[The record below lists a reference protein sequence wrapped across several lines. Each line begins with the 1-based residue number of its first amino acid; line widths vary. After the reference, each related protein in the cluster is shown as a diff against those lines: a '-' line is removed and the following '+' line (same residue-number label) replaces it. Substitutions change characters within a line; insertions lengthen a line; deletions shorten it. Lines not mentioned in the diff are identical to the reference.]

1 MPVRRANP
9 EVSGVDPYRRLS
21 ASQVITW
28 NNCPRLWYYSYI
40 PKLKSPLPPQ
50 ILRGNAVED
59 CVSRVLRD
67 SPVLISPDDDNLII
81 SPLNED
87 GSVSYDSDSG
97 WIGPK
102 LEPRDPEYWPKNR
115 SELEEW
121 ALSRVKAHFD
131 YCWQNAISDWESSPN
146 RIGKSE
152 DIETEEGIQMIE
164 AGIKLHL
171 DQVELCLNQQGGPFL
186 ESWRSGQYR
195 PEWPSPDGFPKKW
208 SSPHPCAQKSGEP
221 ISWVE
226 AWELSRPWFVDP
238 DASSFSETTCH
249 PDDWFQ
255 GEYDLV
261 YRWNGKIRIIDLK
274 ASIGRGDRSGGYIE
288 QLRLYSWLWWETHSR
303 NNEVEGLEIWYLGP
317 GTIKQVPLPSE
328 KEMSEFNVNLE
339 ILYQNLHNNS
349 TINISDFPAK
359 PSPLRYFD
367 VGGIPSEIAV
377 DPDPK
382 ARCNRCELRGICENS
397 NYELILPSEKR
408 LEKFSHAW
416 PITPM
421 AEIKTRHTVIGEV
434 RELSGPTL
442 KSDGSIDLT
451 FRLVDGY
458 ERAKVRTHRQGGLKN
473 VSRSIQNDARIKIE
487 NALTSIW
494 RSELVID
501 LDSESS
507 IVIAEEEEISEMIDI
522 ETRVNVI
529 GRIWSINAFPDGKGV
544 SRWAITLVD
553 SSGSVGVVAFKQF
566 IPVIAAGLSRGDE
579 IAILNGEIGEFASQ
593 KQVRLGPGARVVLL
607 KSSEDL
613 KPF

>member
-28 NNCPRLWYYSYI
+28 KNCPRLWYYSYI

-59 CVSRVLRD
+59 CISRILRE
-67 SPVLISPDDDNLII
+67 SPVFLSPSDGNLIS
-81 SPLNED
+81 SPLDSD
-87 GSVSYDSDSG
+87 GSVSYDSEDG
-97 WIGPK
+97 WACPGF
-102 LEPRDPEYWPKNR
+102 EPRPKESWPQNR
-115 SELEEW
+115 KELHDW
-121 ALSRVKAHFD
+121 ALSRVDVHFD
-131 YCWQNAISDWESSPN
+131 YCWNAAIMDWKSSPN

-152 DIETEEGIQMIE
+152 DIDPEEGRQMII

-171 DQVELCLNQQGGPFL
+171 DQVELCLNANGGPYL
-186 ESWRSGQYR
+186 ESWRKGEFR
-195 PEWPSPDGFPKKW
+195 PEWPAPDGFPKKW
-208 SSPHPCAQKSGEP
+208 NMPHPGAEK
-221 ISWVE
+221 
-226 AWELSRPWFVDP
+226 ELSPMSWIESWEITRPWFVDP
-238 DASSFSETTCH
+238 DGSSFSETTCH

-261 YRWNGKIRIIDLK
+261 YRWTGGIRIVDLK
-274 ASIGRGDRSGGYIE
+274 ASVGKGDRSGGYLE
-288 QLRLYSWLWWETHSR
+288 QLRLYSWIWWETHDR
-303 NNEVEGLEIWYLGP
+303 TDEVEGLEIWYLGP
-317 GTIKQVPLPSE
+317 GTIKEVPMPDEL
-328 KEMSEFNVNLE
+328 EMSTYNDELQQ
-339 ILYQNLHNNS
+339 LYQKIHSKVPEITDCPPDPL
-349 TINISDFPAK
+349 
-359 PSPLRYFD
+359 PLRYFD
-367 VGGIPSEIAV
+367 IGGKPSNPAI

-382 ARCNRCELRGICENS
+382 ARCVRCNLRGVCENS
-397 NYELILPSEKR
+397 DYELILPSLQR

-416 PITPM
+416 PITAM
-421 AEIKTRHTVIGEV
+421 NNIKTRHTVIGDV
-434 RELSGPTL
+434 SELNGPNL
-442 KSDGSIDLT
+442 NSNGEIDLS

-458 ERAKVRTHRQGGLKN
+458 ERAKVKVHRFGGLKD
-473 VSRSIQNDARIKIE
+473 VSRSIQNESKVKIE

-501 LDSESS
+501 LDSKS
-507 IVIAEEEEISEMIDI
+507 IVSIAKDDEIAPMIEV
-522 ETRVNVI
+522 ETRVNVV

-544 SRWAITLVD
+544 ARWSITLVD

-579 IAILNGEIGEFASQ
+579 IAILNGEIGEFAGQ

-613 KPF
+613 DPF

>member
-28 NNCPRLWYYSYI
+28 KNCPRLWYYSYI

-59 CVSRVLRD
+59 CISRILRE
-67 SPVLISPDDDNLII
+67 SPVLLSPSDGNLIS
-81 SPLNED
+81 SPLNSD
-87 GSVSYDSDSG
+87 GSVSYDSEDG
-97 WIGPK
+97 WACPGF
-102 LEPRDPEYWPKNR
+102 EPRPKESWPKNR
-115 SELEEW
+115 KELHDW
-121 ALSRVKAHFD
+121 ALSRVDVHFD
-131 YCWQNAISDWESSPN
+131 YCWNAAIKDWKSSPN

-152 DIETEEGIQMIE
+152 DIDPEEGRQMII

-171 DQVELCLNQQGGPFL
+171 DQVELCLNANGGPYL
-186 ESWRSGQYR
+186 ESWRKGEFR
-195 PEWPSPDGFPKKW
+195 PEWPAPDGFPKKW
-208 SSPHPCAQKSGEP
+208 NMPHPGAEQELSP
-221 ISWVE
+221 MSWIE
-226 AWELSRPWFVDP
+226 SWEISRPWFVDP
-238 DASSFSETTCH
+238 DGSSFSETTCH

-261 YRWNGKIRIIDLK
+261 YRWTGGIRIVDLK
-274 ASIGRGDRSGGYIE
+274 ASVGKGDRSGGYLE
-288 QLRLYSWLWWETHSR
+288 QLRLYSWIWWETHDR
-303 NNEVEGLEIWYLGP
+303 TDEVEGLEIWYLGP
-317 GTIKQVPLPSE
+317 GTIKEVPMPDEL
-328 KEMSEFNVNLE
+328 EMSTYNDELGQ
-339 ILYQNLHNNS
+339 LYQKIHSKVPEITDCPPDPL
-349 TINISDFPAK
+349 
-359 PSPLRYFD
+359 PLRYFD
-367 VGGIPSEIAV
+367 IGGKPSNPAI

-382 ARCNRCELRGICENS
+382 ARCVRCNLRGVCENS
-397 NYELILPSEKR
+397 DYELILPSLQR

-416 PITPM
+416 PITAM
-421 AEIKTRHTVIGEV
+421 NNIKTRHTVIGDV
-434 RELSGPTL
+434 SELNGPNL
-442 KSDGSIDLT
+442 NSNGEIDLS

-458 ERAKVRTHRQGGLKN
+458 ERAKVKVHRFGGLKD
-473 VSRSIQNDARIKIE
+473 VSRSIQNESKVKIE

-501 LDSESS
+501 LDSKS
-507 IVIAEEEEISEMIDI
+507 IVSIAKDDESAPMIEV
-522 ETRVNVI
+522 ETRVNVV

-544 SRWAITLVD
+544 ARWSITLVD

-579 IAILNGEIGEFASQ
+579 IAILNGEIGEFAGQ

-613 KPF
+613 DPF

>member
-28 NNCPRLWYYSYI
+28 KNCPRLWYYSYI

-59 CVSRVLRD
+59 CISRILRE
-67 SPVLISPDDDNLII
+67 SPVLLSPSDGNLIS
-81 SPLNED
+81 SPLNSD
-87 GSVSYDSDSG
+87 GSVSYDSEDG
-97 WIGPK
+97 WACPGF
-102 LEPRDPEYWPKNR
+102 EPRPKESWPKNR
-115 SELEEW
+115 KELHDW
-121 ALSRVKAHFD
+121 ALSRVDIHFD
-131 YCWQNAISDWESSPN
+131 YCWNAAIKDWKSSPN

-152 DIETEEGIQMIE
+152 DIDPEEGRQMII

-171 DQVELCLNQQGGPFL
+171 DQVELCLNANGGPYL
-186 ESWRSGQYR
+186 ESWRKGEFR
-195 PEWPSPDGFPKKW
+195 PEWPAPDGFPKKW
-208 SSPHPCAQKSGEP
+208 NMPHPGAEQELSP
-221 ISWVE
+221 MSWIE
-226 AWELSRPWFVDP
+226 SWEISRPWFVDP
-238 DASSFSETTCH
+238 DGSSFSETTCH

-261 YRWNGKIRIIDLK
+261 YRWTGGIRIVDLK
-274 ASIGRGDRSGGYIE
+274 ASVGKGDRSGGYLE
-288 QLRLYSWLWWETHSR
+288 QLRLYSWIWWETHDR
-303 NNEVEGLEIWYLGP
+303 TDEVEGLEIWYLGP
-317 GTIKQVPLPSE
+317 GTIKEVPMPDEL
-328 KEMSEFNVNLE
+328 EMSTYNDELGQ
-339 ILYQNLHNNS
+339 LYQKIHSKVPEITDCPPDPL
-349 TINISDFPAK
+349 
-359 PSPLRYFD
+359 PLRYFD
-367 VGGIPSEIAV
+367 IGGKPSNPAI

-382 ARCNRCELRGICENS
+382 ARCVRCNLRGVCENS
-397 NYELILPSEKR
+397 DYELILPSLQR

-416 PITPM
+416 PITAM
-421 AEIKTRHTVIGEV
+421 NNIKTRHTVIGDV
-434 RELSGPTL
+434 SELNGPNL
-442 KSDGSIDLT
+442 NSNGEIDLS

-458 ERAKVRTHRQGGLKN
+458 ERAKVKVHRFGGLKD
-473 VSRSIQNDARIKIE
+473 VSRSIQNESKVKIE

-501 LDSESS
+501 LDSKS
-507 IVIAEEEEISEMIDI
+507 IVSIAKDDESAPMIEV
-522 ETRVNVI
+522 ETRVNVV

-544 SRWAITLVD
+544 ARWSITLVD

-579 IAILNGEIGEFASQ
+579 IAILNGEIGEFAGQ

-613 KPF
+613 DPF

>member
-9 EVSGVDPYRRLS
+9 EVTGVDPYRRLS

-59 CVSRVLRD
+59 CISRVLRE
-67 SPVLISPDDDNLII
+67 SPVLISPLDGNLIV
-81 SPLNED
+81 SPLNDD
-87 GSVSYDSDSG
+87 GSVSYDSEAGWRSPELETREKDS
-97 WIGPK
+97 
-102 LEPRDPEYWPKNR
+102 WPINR
-115 SELEEW
+115 EGLEEW
-121 ALSRVKAHFD
+121 ALSRAKMHFD
-131 YCWQNAISDWESSPN
+131 NCWQKAISDWESSPN
-146 RIGKSE
+146 RVGKSE
-152 DIETEEGIQMIE
+152 DIDPQEGMQMIE

-171 DQVELCLNQQGGPFL
+171 DQVELCLNQNGGPYL
-186 ESWRSGQYR
+186 ESWRVGKYR
-195 PEWPSPDGFPKKW
+195 PEWPSPDGFPKNW
-208 SSPHPCAQKSGEP
+208 ISPHPCAQTSKSP

-226 AWELSRPWFVDP
+226 AWEISRPWFVDP

-261 YRWNGKIRIIDLK
+261 YRWNGKIRIVDLK
-274 ASIGRGDRSGGYIE
+274 ASVGKGDRSGGYIE

-303 NNEVEGLEIWYLGP
+303 NNEVEALEIWYLGP
-317 GTIKQVPLPSE
+317 GTVKQVPLPSVE
-328 KEMSEFNVNLE
+328 EMSHFNIDLE
-339 ILYQNLHNNS
+339 NLYQKLHNNDS
-349 TINISDFPAK
+349 MDISDFPPN

-367 VGGIPSEIAV
+367 VGGIPSEVAV

-421 AEIKTRHTVIGEV
+421 SEIKTRHTVIGEV
-434 RELSGPTL
+434 RELNGPTL
-442 KSDGSIDLT
+442 KSDGSVDLT

-458 ERAKVRTHRQGGLKN
+458 ERAKVRAHRQGGPKN
-473 VSRSIQNDARIKIE
+473 VSRSIQNDARVKIE
-487 NALTSIW
+487 NALPSIW

-501 LDSESS
+501 LDSESR
-507 IVIAEEEEISEMIDI
+507 ITIAEDEEISEMIDI
-522 ETRVNVI
+522 ETRVNVV
-529 GRIWSINAFPDGKGV
+529 GRIWSINAFPNGKGV

-579 IAILNGEIGEFASQ
+579 IAILNGEIGEFAGQ
-593 KQVRLGPGARVVLL
+593 RQVRLGPGARVVLL

-613 KPF
+613 RPF

>member
-9 EVSGVDPYRRLS
+9 EVTGVDPYRRLS

-59 CVSRVLRD
+59 CISRVLRE
-67 SPVLISPDDDNLII
+67 SPVLISPLDGNLIV
-81 SPLNED
+81 SPLNDD
-87 GSVSYDSDSG
+87 GSVSYDSEAGWRSPELETREKDS
-97 WIGPK
+97 
-102 LEPRDPEYWPKNR
+102 WPINR
-115 SELEEW
+115 EGLEEW
-121 ALSRVKAHFD
+121 ALSRAKMHFD
-131 YCWQNAISDWESSPN
+131 NCWQKAISDWESSPN
-146 RIGKSE
+146 RVGKSE
-152 DIETEEGIQMIE
+152 DIDPQEGMQMIE

-171 DQVELCLNQQGGPFL
+171 DQVELCLNQNGGPYL
-186 ESWRSGQYR
+186 ESWRVGKYR
-195 PEWPSPDGFPKKW
+195 PEWPSPDGFPKNW
-208 SSPHPCAQKSGEP
+208 ISPHPCAQTSNSP

-226 AWELSRPWFVDP
+226 AWEISRPWFVDP

-261 YRWNGKIRIIDLK
+261 YRWNGKIRIVDLK
-274 ASIGRGDRSGGYIE
+274 ASVGKGDRSGGYIE

-303 NNEVEGLEIWYLGP
+303 NNEVEALEIWYLGP
-317 GTIKQVPLPSE
+317 GTVKQVPLPSVE
-328 KEMSEFNVNLE
+328 EMSHFNIDLE
-339 ILYQNLHNNS
+339 NLYQKLHNNDS
-349 TINISDFPAK
+349 MDISDFPPN

-367 VGGIPSEIAV
+367 VGGIPSEVAV
-377 DPDPK
+377 DPDSK

-421 AEIKTRHTVIGEV
+421 SEIKTRHTVIGEV
-434 RELSGPTL
+434 RELNGPTL
-442 KSDGSIDLT
+442 KSDGSVDLT

-458 ERAKVRTHRQGGLKN
+458 ERAKVRAHRQGGPKN
-473 VSRSIQNDARIKIE
+473 VSRSIQNDARVKIE
-487 NALTSIW
+487 NALPSIW

-501 LDSESS
+501 LDSESR
-507 IVIAEEEEISEMIDI
+507 ITIAEDEEISEMIDI
-522 ETRVNVI
+522 ETRVNVV
-529 GRIWSINAFPDGKGV
+529 GRIWSINAFPNGKGV

-579 IAILNGEIGEFASQ
+579 IAILNGEIGEFAGQ
-593 KQVRLGPGARVVLL
+593 RQVRLGPGARVVLL

-613 KPF
+613 RPF

>member
-9 EVSGVDPYRRLS
+9 EVTGVDPYRRLS

-59 CVSRVLRD
+59 CISRVLRE
-67 SPVLISPDDDNLII
+67 SPVLISPLDDNLIV

-87 GSVSYDSDSG
+87 GSISYDSEAGWRSPELETREKDS
-97 WIGPK
+97 
-102 LEPRDPEYWPKNR
+102 WPINR
-115 SELEEW
+115 EELEEW
-121 ALSRVKAHFD
+121 AFSRAKVHFD
-131 YCWQNAISDWESSPN
+131 SCWQKAISDWESSPN
-146 RIGKSE
+146 RVGKSE
-152 DIETEEGIQMIE
+152 DIDPQEGMQMIE
-164 AGIKLHL
+164 AGIRLHL
-171 DQVELCLNQQGGPFL
+171 DQVELCLNQKGGPNL
-186 ESWRSGQYR
+186 ENWRVGQYR
-195 PEWPSPDGFPKKW
+195 PEWPSPDGFPKNW
-208 SSPHPCAQKSGEP
+208 TSPHPCAQTSNSP

-226 AWELSRPWFVDP
+226 AWEISRPWFVDP
-238 DASSFSETTCH
+238 DASNFSETTCH

-261 YRWNGKIRIIDLK
+261 YRWNGRIRIVDLK
-274 ASIGRGDRSGGYIE
+274 ASIGKGDRSGGYIE

-303 NNEVEGLEIWYLGP
+303 NNEVEALEIWYLGP
-317 GTIKQVPLPSE
+317 GTIKQVPLPSVE
-328 KEMSEFNVNLE
+328 EMAQFNIDLE
-339 ILYQNLHNNS
+339 NLYQKLHNNDS
-349 TINISDFPAK
+349 TDISDFPPN

-367 VGGIPSEIAV
+367 VGGIPSEVDV

-416 PITPM
+416 PITHM
-421 AEIKTRHTVIGEV
+421 SEIKTRHTVIGEV
-434 RELSGPTL
+434 RELNGPTL
-442 KSDGSIDLT
+442 KSDGSVDLT

-458 ERAKVRTHRQGGLKN
+458 ERAKVRAHRQGGPKN
-473 VSRSIQNDARIKIE
+473 VSRSIQNDARVKIE
-487 NALTSIW
+487 NALPSIW

-501 LDSESS
+501 LDSESR
-507 IVIAEEEEISEMIDI
+507 ITIAEDEEISEMIDI

-529 GRIWSINAFPDGKGV
+529 GRIWSINAFPNGKGV

-566 IPVIAAGLSRGDE
+566 IPVVAAGLSRGDE
-579 IAILNGEIGEFASQ
+579 IAILNGEIGEFAGQ
-593 KQVRLGPGARVVLL
+593 RQVRLGPGARVVLL

-613 KPF
+613 QPF

>member
-50 ILRGNAVED
+50 IIRGNAVED
-59 CVSRVLRD
+59 CISRVLRE
-67 SPVLISPDDDNLII
+67 SPVLISPSDDNLLV
-81 SPLNED
+81 SPVNED
-87 GSVSYDSDSG
+87 GSISYDSETGWRSPELKARNKDS
-97 WIGPK
+97 
-102 LEPRDPEYWPKNR
+102 WPINR
-115 SELEEW
+115 EELEEW
-121 ALSRVKAHFD
+121 ALSRVKVHFD

-146 RIGKSE
+146 RVGKSE
-152 DIETEEGIQMIE
+152 DIDPQEGMQMIE
-164 AGIKLHL
+164 AGIRLHL
-171 DQVELCLNQQGGPFL
+171 DQVELCLNQNGGPNL
-186 ESWRSGQYR
+186 EDWRIGRYR
-195 PEWPSPDGFPKKW
+195 PEWPSPDGFPKNW
-208 SSPHPCAQKSGEP
+208 ISPHPCAQISNSP

-226 AWELSRPWFVDP
+226 AWEISRPWFVDP
-238 DASSFSETTCH
+238 DASNFSETTCH

-261 YRWNGKIRIIDLK
+261 YRWNGRIRIVDLK
-274 ASIGRGDRSGGYIE
+274 ASIGKGDRSGGYIE

-303 NNEVEGLEIWYLGP
+303 NNEVEALEIWYLGP
-317 GTIKQVPLPSE
+317 GTIKQVPLPSVE
-328 KEMSEFNVNLE
+328 EMAQFNIDLE
-339 ILYQNLHNNS
+339 NLYQNLHNKDS
-349 TINISDFPAK
+349 IDISDFPPN

-367 VGGIPSEIAV
+367 VGGIPSEVAV

-382 ARCNRCELRGICENS
+382 ARCNRCDLRGICENS

-408 LEKFSHAW
+408 LERFSHAW

-421 AEIKTRHTVIGEV
+421 SKIKTRHTVIGEV
-434 RELSGPTL
+434 RELNGPTL
-442 KSDGSIDLT
+442 KSDGSVELT

-473 VSRSIQNDARIKIE
+473 VSRSIQNDVRIKIE
-487 NALTSIW
+487 KALPSIW

-501 LDSESS
+501 LDSESRIS
-507 IVIAEEEEISEMIDI
+507 IAEDEEISEMIDI
-522 ETRVNVI
+522 ETRVNVV
-529 GRIWSINAFPDGKGV
+529 GRIWSINAFPNGKGI
-544 SRWAITLVD
+544 SRWSITLVD

-566 IPVIAAGLSRGDE
+566 IPVVAAGLSRGDE
-579 IAILNGEIGEFASQ
+579 IAILNGEIGEFAGQ

-613 KPF
+613 RPF

>member
-9 EVSGVDPYRRLS
+9 EVTGVDPYRRLS

-59 CVSRVLRD
+59 CISRVLRE
-67 SPVLISPDDDNLII
+67 SPVLISPLDDNLIV

-87 GSVSYDSDSG
+87 GSISYDSESG
-97 WIGPK
+97 WRSPE
-102 LEPRDPEYWPKNR
+102 LETREKDSWPINR
-115 SELEEW
+115 EELEEW
-121 ALSRVKAHFD
+121 AFSRAKVHFD
-131 YCWQNAISDWESSPN
+131 SCWQKAISDWESSPN
-146 RIGKSE
+146 RVGKSE
-152 DIETEEGIQMIE
+152 DIDPQEGMQMIE
-164 AGIKLHL
+164 AGIRLHL
-171 DQVELCLNQQGGPFL
+171 DQVELCLNQKGGPNL
-186 ESWRSGQYR
+186 ENWRVGQYR
-195 PEWPSPDGFPKKW
+195 PEWPSPDGFPKNW
-208 SSPHPCAQKSGEP
+208 TSPHPCAQTSNSP

-226 AWELSRPWFVDP
+226 AWEISRPWFVDP

-261 YRWNGKIRIIDLK
+261 YRWNGKIRIVDLK
-274 ASIGRGDRSGGYIE
+274 ASVGKGDRSGGYIE

-303 NNEVEGLEIWYLGP
+303 NNEVEALEIWYLGP
-317 GTIKQVPLPSE
+317 GTVKQVPLPSVE
-328 KEMSEFNVNLE
+328 EMSQFNIDLE
-339 ILYQNLHNNS
+339 NLYQKLHNNDS
-349 TINISDFPAK
+349 TDISDFPPN

-367 VGGIPSEIAV
+367 VGGIPSEVDV

-416 PITPM
+416 PITHM
-421 AEIKTRHTVIGEV
+421 SEIKTRHTVIGEV
-434 RELSGPTL
+434 RELNGPTL
-442 KSDGSIDLT
+442 KSDGSVDLT

-458 ERAKVRTHRQGGLKN
+458 ERAKVRAHRQGGPKN
-473 VSRSIQNDARIKIE
+473 VSRSIQNDARVKIE
-487 NALTSIW
+487 NALPSIW

-501 LDSESS
+501 LDSESR
-507 IVIAEEEEISEMIDI
+507 ITIAEDEEISEMIDI

-529 GRIWSINAFPDGKGV
+529 GRIWSINAFPNGKGV

-566 IPVIAAGLSRGDE
+566 IPVVAAGLSRGDE
-579 IAILNGEIGEFASQ
+579 IAILNGEIGEFAGQ
-593 KQVRLGPGARVVLL
+593 RQVRLGPGARVVLL

-613 KPF
+613 QPF

>member
-9 EVSGVDPYRRLS
+9 EVTGVDPYRRLS

-59 CVSRVLRD
+59 CISRVLRE
-67 SPVLISPDDDNLII
+67 SPVLISPLDGNLIV
-81 SPLNED
+81 SPLNDD
-87 GSVSYDSDSG
+87 GSVSYDSEAGWRSPELETREKDS
-97 WIGPK
+97 
-102 LEPRDPEYWPKNR
+102 WPINR
-115 SELEEW
+115 EGLEEW
-121 ALSRVKAHFD
+121 ALSRAKMHFD
-131 YCWQNAISDWESSPN
+131 NCWQKAISDWESSPN
-146 RIGKSE
+146 RVGKSE
-152 DIETEEGIQMIE
+152 DIDPQEGMQMIE

-171 DQVELCLNQQGGPFL
+171 DQVELCLNQNGGPYL
-186 ESWRSGQYR
+186 ESWRVGKYR
-195 PEWPSPDGFPKKW
+195 PEWPSPDGFPKNW
-208 SSPHPCAQKSGEP
+208 ISPHPCAQTSNSP

-226 AWELSRPWFVDP
+226 AWEISRPWFVDP

-261 YRWNGKIRIIDLK
+261 YRWNGKIRIVDLK
-274 ASIGRGDRSGGYIE
+274 ASVGKGDRSGGYIE

-303 NNEVEGLEIWYLGP
+303 NNEVEALEIWYLGP
-317 GTIKQVPLPSE
+317 GTIKQVPLPSVE
-328 KEMSEFNVNLE
+328 EMSHFNIDLE
-339 ILYQNLHNNS
+339 NLYQKLHNNDS
-349 TINISDFPAK
+349 MDISDFPPN

-367 VGGIPSEIAV
+367 VGGIPSEVAV
-377 DPDPK
+377 DPDSK

-421 AEIKTRHTVIGEV
+421 SEIKTRHTVIGEV
-434 RELSGPTL
+434 RELNGPTL
-442 KSDGSIDLT
+442 KSDGSVDLT

-458 ERAKVRTHRQGGLKN
+458 ERAKVRAHRQGGPKN
-473 VSRSIQNDARIKIE
+473 VSRSIQNDARVKIE
-487 NALTSIW
+487 NALPSIW

-501 LDSESS
+501 LDSESR
-507 IVIAEEEEISEMIDI
+507 ITIAEDEEISEMIDI
-522 ETRVNVI
+522 ETRVNVV
-529 GRIWSINAFPDGKGV
+529 GRIWSINAFPNGKGV

-579 IAILNGEIGEFASQ
+579 IAILNGEIGEFAGQ
-593 KQVRLGPGARVVLL
+593 RQVRLGPGARVVLL

-613 KPF
+613 RPF

>member
-9 EVSGVDPYRRLS
+9 EVTGVDPYRRLS

-59 CVSRVLRD
+59 CISRVLRE
-67 SPVLISPDDDNLII
+67 SPVLISPLDGNLIV
-81 SPLNED
+81 SPLNDD
-87 GSVSYDSDSG
+87 GSVSYDSEAGWRSPELETREKDS
-97 WIGPK
+97 
-102 LEPRDPEYWPKNR
+102 WPINR
-115 SELEEW
+115 EGLEEW
-121 ALSRVKAHFD
+121 ALSRAKMHFD
-131 YCWQNAISDWESSPN
+131 NCWQKAISDWESSPN
-146 RIGKSE
+146 RVGKSE
-152 DIETEEGIQMIE
+152 DIDPQEGMQMIE

-171 DQVELCLNQQGGPFL
+171 DQVELCLNQNGGPYL
-186 ESWRSGQYR
+186 ESWRVGKYR
-195 PEWPSPDGFPKKW
+195 PEWPSPDGFPKNW
-208 SSPHPCAQKSGEP
+208 ISPHPCAQTSNSP

-226 AWELSRPWFVDP
+226 AWEISRPWFVDP

-261 YRWNGKIRIIDLK
+261 YRWNGKIRIVDLK
-274 ASIGRGDRSGGYIE
+274 ASVGKGDRSGGYIE

-303 NNEVEGLEIWYLGP
+303 NNEVEALEIWYLGP
-317 GTIKQVPLPSE
+317 GTVKQVPLPSVE
-328 KEMSEFNVNLE
+328 EMSHFNIDLE
-339 ILYQNLHNNS
+339 NLYQKLHNNDS
-349 TINISDFPAK
+349 MDISGFPPN

-367 VGGIPSEIAV
+367 VGGIPSEVAV
-377 DPDPK
+377 DPDSK

-421 AEIKTRHTVIGEV
+421 SEIKTRHTVIGEV
-434 RELSGPTL
+434 RELNGPTL
-442 KSDGSIDLT
+442 KSDGSVDLT

-458 ERAKVRTHRQGGLKN
+458 ERAKVRAHRQGGPKN
-473 VSRSIQNDARIKIE
+473 VSRSIQNDARVKIE
-487 NALTSIW
+487 NALPSIW

-501 LDSESS
+501 LDSESR
-507 IVIAEEEEISEMIDI
+507 ITIAEDEEISEMIDI
-522 ETRVNVI
+522 ETRVNVV
-529 GRIWSINAFPDGKGV
+529 GRIWSINAFPNGKGV

-579 IAILNGEIGEFASQ
+579 IAILNGEIGEFAGQ
-593 KQVRLGPGARVVLL
+593 RQVRLGPGARVVLL

-613 KPF
+613 RPF